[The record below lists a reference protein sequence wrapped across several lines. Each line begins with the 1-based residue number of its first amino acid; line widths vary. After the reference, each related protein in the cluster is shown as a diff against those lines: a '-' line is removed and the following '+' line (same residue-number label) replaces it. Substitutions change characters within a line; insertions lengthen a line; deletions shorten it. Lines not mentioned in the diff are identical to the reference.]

1 MKSKWLVFSLM
12 LSLAVNA
19 AVLATI
25 GYHYYRN
32 KCLVLSVPC
41 PMSPGDNHL
50 YQSLDLSKDQLS
62 KMEPVAQK
70 FHSRLAELGS
80 AMERK
85 RELLVDLLAK
95 GGDSAVVESLR
106 KEMSGIQDEVQK
118 EVIAHIEEIKRIL
131 NPNQQQ
137 RFFSLMRQTMIQ
149 AKNSGL
155 PTIASGGK

>member
-1 MKSKWLVFSLM
+1 MKSKWLVFLLM

-32 KCLVLSVPC
+32 TCLVPSAPC

-80 AMERK
+80 AMEGK
-85 RELLVDLLAK
+85 RELMIDLLAK
-95 GGDSAVVESLR
+95 GGDSAAVETLR
-106 KEMSGIQDEVQK
+106 KKMAGIQDEIQR
-118 EVIAHIEEIKRIL
+118 EVIVHIVEIKRIL
-131 NPNQQQ
+131 DPGQQE
-137 RFFSLMRQTMIQ
+137 RFFTLMRQTMIQ